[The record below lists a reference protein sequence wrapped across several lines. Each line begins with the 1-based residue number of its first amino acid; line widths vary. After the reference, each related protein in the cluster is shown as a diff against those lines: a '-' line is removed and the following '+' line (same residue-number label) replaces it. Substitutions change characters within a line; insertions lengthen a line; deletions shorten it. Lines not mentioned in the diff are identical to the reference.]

1 MKKYLVVIIAVLTA
15 ACFYSCDKIEGPYV
29 TIQDTE
35 DVTADFPELDP
46 STVYRKIF
54 FEEYTAHRCPNCPRG
69 HERLE
74 TLQETYG
81 DTLVAMAIHA
91 TTLATPIAEF
101 PADFRTDAGNELT
114 ALYNIDGIPAA
125 IINRGMVSGGLG
137 LTMWTPKLKQADR
150 TVYAA
155 IQLVNQYG
163 FPSADNLKVN
173 AKVTMLAGY
182 PNPLRLALYLVED
195 GIVSRQMY
203 DTEVIED
210 YVHNHMLRAAIN
222 GTFGEIITPDGMMEN
237 NASYTY
243 AKSISF
249 AGKDWNPDHCSV
261 IAILYDKNDNAVLQV
276 EKIKVR

>member
-1 MKKYLVVIIAVLTA
+1 MKKLLIVIFAVVLTT
-15 ACFYSCDKIEGPYV
+15 CFYSCDKIEGPYV
-29 TIQDTE
+29 VINENE
-35 DVTADFPELDP
+35 DVTADFPDLDP
-46 STVYRKIF
+46 SSVYRKIF

-81 DTLVAMAIHA
+81 DTLVAMAIHS

-101 PADFRTDAGNELT
+101 PADFRTEAGNELT

-155 IQLVNQYG
+155 IQLVNQFG
-163 FPSADNLKVN
+163 LTNADVLKVN
-173 AKVTMLAGY
+173 AKVTMLADY

-222 GTFGEIITPDGMMEN
+222 GTYGVNITPDGMLQN
-237 NASYTY
+237 NTSYTY

-249 AGKDWNPDHCSV
+249 AGKDWNPDNCSV
-261 IAILYDKNDNAVLQV
+261 IAILYDKNDNAVIQV
-276 EKIKVR
+276 EKLNVR